1 MNFFKK
7 LLFFALRKSI
17 PLLII
22 PEKKIIFISEGNSG
36 CSANS
41 LYKYFIK
48 NYKHILVEK
57 SQFNLNPEKLSIFK
71 YLSQLIYLSKGKVL
85 VTTHGPVSLPN
96 RIELNSWHSPLF
108 KSVINM
114 ENPTNSTKLKTNWRK
129 VNIILSYSQLYTSL
143 MVACTSSNPF
153 MHAITGIP
161 RNDYLFDSK
170 GISNLEKITKK
181 KLKNKKIILFTP
193 TFRVGYSKKQG
204 SKNFNNIFGFTNFD
218 NKSFNNFLI
227 KNNIFFIFKLHPNEE
242 PYLSN
247 YKNLIDSENSF
258 QLNNDLLTQYNIDF
272 YEIINATDILVT
284 DYSGIF
290 IDFLLLN
297 RPIIFTP
304 VDLND
309 YAKTRNFLFT
319 PYEHWTPGK
328 KVLSQIQL
336 MNEIR
341 NILNGKDKYT
351 YERKIQKDIWHY
363 FQDNLSSKRVSKIL
377 LNYLNIN

>member
-1 MNFFKK
+1 
-7 LLFFALRKSI
+7 
-17 PLLII
+17 
-22 PEKKIIFISEGNSG
+22 
-36 CSANS
+36 
-41 LYKYFIK
+41 
-48 NYKHILVEK
+48 
-57 SQFNLNPEKLSIFK
+57 
-71 YLSQLIYLSKGKVL
+71 
-85 VTTHGPVSLPN
+85 
-96 RIELNSWHSPLF
+96 
-108 KSVINM
+108 
-114 ENPTNSTKLKTNWRK
+114 
-129 VNIILSYSQLYTSL
+129 

-258 QLNNDLLTQYNIDF
+258 QLNNDLLTQYNLDF

-351 YERKIQKDIWHY
+351 HERKIQKDIWHY